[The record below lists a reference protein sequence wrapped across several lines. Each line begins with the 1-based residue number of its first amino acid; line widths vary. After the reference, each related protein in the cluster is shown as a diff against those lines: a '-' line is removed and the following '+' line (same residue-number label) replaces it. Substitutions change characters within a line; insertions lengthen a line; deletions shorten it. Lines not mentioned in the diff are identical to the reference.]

1 MLKQVLEKSEYV
13 ITKGP
18 QMINWNYSYKC
29 NLNCKHCYSRTRK
42 EKEASLEEKYK
53 IADNIIRNDVF
64 WVNLGGGEPIILK
77 ETVNMIKYLTDNHI
91 YVSLSSNGTFIKERK
106 AYELYKANL
115 SGGSISLD
123 HSIREKHNKVRGFN
137 SSYDDAITAMKLLIS
152 FGIDVIISTTMTSEN
167 FDVLEDI
174 IKIGVQLGCRGI
186 SLKRLKMS
194 GNALINPDLE
204 LKPNQSSKLYE
215 NIAVW
220 KERYPDFDII
230 LNYGTDL
237 IKNLD
242 GGCPCGRTA
251 VAITSN
257 GTILPCVYNE
267 SNPLGNAIYDDL
279 SELWNNEKLQYLRN
293 NFTCLGR
300 MLKKENN

>member
-1 MLKQVLEKSEYV
+1 MSKLTLKKSKHV
-13 ITKGP
+13 ITQSP
-18 QMINWNYSYKC
+18 QMVNWNYSYKC
-29 NLNCKHCYSRTRK
+29 NLNCKHCYSRTRN
-42 EKEASLEEKYK
+42 EKEATIEEKYK
-53 IADNIIRNDVF
+53 IADNIIKNDVF
-64 WVNLGGGEPIILK
+64 WVNLGGGEPIILN
-77 ETVNMIKYLTDNHI
+77 ETVEMIKYLTDNDI
-91 YVSLSSNGTFIKERK
+91 YVSLSSNGTFIKEKK

-123 HSIREKHNKVRGFN
+123 HSIREEHNRIRGFN

-167 FDVLEDI
+167 YEVLEDI
-174 IKIGVQLGCRGI
+174 IKIGVDLGCRGI
-186 SLKRLKMS
+186 SLKRLKMA
-194 GNALINPDLE
+194 GNALINPELE
-204 LKPNQSSKLYE
+204 LKPEQVAILYK
-215 NIAVW
+215 NIFLW
-220 KERYPDFDII
+220 KEKYNEFDII

-267 SNPLGNAIYDDL
+267 SIPLGNAIHDDL
-279 SELWNNEKLQYLRN
+279 SELWNNEKLTNLRN
-293 NFTCLGR
+293 NFKCLGR
-300 MLKKENN
+300 MLAKETD